1 MRLKSFKVLYA
12 DDEEVLREMMDTIIG
27 EEVEELFLAKDG
39 KEAYEIYKEK
49 KPDILLIDINMP
61 YMKGIEL
68 VKKIREND
76 CTVRIIMLT
85 ACSDI
90 ENLLTATELKLT
102 KYLVKP
108 FLSTELFEALH
119 LAVTELSNYLE
130 KTSSND
136 KKVCLGFS

>member
-1 MRLKSFKVLYA
+1 MTLKSFKVLYA
-12 DDEEVLREMMDTIIG
+12 EDEEVLREMMNTIIG
-27 EEVEELFLAKDG
+27 EEVKELFLAKDG

-68 VKKIREND
+68 VQKIREND
-76 CTVRIIMLT
+76 CTVRIIMIT

-108 FLSTELFEALH
+108 FFSTELFEALN

-130 KTSSND
+130 K
-136 KKVCLGFS
+136 KVCLGFQ